1 MKQKKVLSFVLALC
15 LVFALSV
22 TALAASFSDV
32 SSSHWANDEISDVV
46 SRGIFLGTSATT
58 FEPEADMTRA
68 MFVTVLSRLAAADV
82 DDSAA
87 TNFTD
92 VATGVWYTG
101 AVAWGTSNNIVQGL
115 SATTFGP
122 DQAITR
128 EQMATLIQRYVQFA
142 GVTLPETV
150 EAVEFTDADEIGD
163 YAKDAVAACQKA
175 GLINGMEDGS
185 YQPKATA
192 TRAQVA
198 TIISRLAEIDKAITY
213 TVSFDSNGGSD
224 VAAQKVKGGE
234 VATKPANPTKDGASF
249 DGWYTDSALTAEYD
263 FSTPVQANFT
273 LYAKWNESGSSSGGS
288 SGGGGGGGSSSSTVD
303 EPTEYFAPAKDG
315 QGNAVERTDVALTV
329 SDKSSKSAKNFVIN
343 LKPAVKDSL
352 LSMQYEMTE
361 ELVGE
366 ANDEL
371 NYGTIFQA
379 EGANWI
385 ANPAGFTPEDSEEA
399 YGYTAMAVNFAKAL
413 EDSSLANDAKLL
425 VIQTNPAL
433 EMYAKLG
440 ATNIAQNDN
449 GKWVKT
455 AETTVGN
462 LESNKG
468 SLIIPDSKLASKITI
483 EIYTA
488 KDGAEGALVQ
498 DKKIATYTINNSL
511 SFALGKETWTGAGA
525 APAATY
531 VDGVES
537 SVATGMV
544 NDVPTAQM
552 TVSGSVNINLPI
564 NDETAKSDM
573 ASVLTEAGAPNPE
586 CGSGKFT
593 IVGVDLGAML
603 KGIGIEGVDT
613 LTIVQQN
620 PALKMFK
627 DVDPTNDTIKQEG
640 SVWTKTA
647 SYATST
653 FDSEKYNVALNG
665 KQATILVKDG
675 EGENAK
681 VLLEVVIANSG
692 LKFTAA
698 ITNVAA
704 LELALENAADGATI
718 TLDKAFYDSLENAE
732 GPLVISAGTTPV
744 IIQGR
749 SGQELPV
756 GIEIKRGNIELKD
769 VNVNVSGADLLAD
782 ADGAAAGIYVSVTG
796 ENAVL
801 ENVILNG
808 CDITL
813 SGEFEKAVD
822 GVHVFGDGSHETK
835 ATIKDCNIVLEDVNS
850 SDNKINGVQLG
861 TPAAE
866 VSKNSIKGAT
876 RGVYA
881 SWVGAEDLSTEEAGL
896 NIFDN
901 TITLRDTDFVNSAE
915 YFVWLNEVAA
925 AEGFGTVNGAGVP
938 DWFAAASLDAGQS
951 VIVCYSDT
959 SLLEKYEQADKTTQ
973 KSYYQADGAWVEY
986 NLLFQLEDFAA
997 YPFLEETY
1005 GAEKAYN
1012 VGWAYKE
1019 GFNYAN
1025 DRISLEV
1032 GLKDVDGK
1040 LIVSYTANKEEL
1052 AWQLNNSY
1060 VTADGKSSAPFAASC
1075 ENLGEDNELA
1085 YLNGESCDAW
1095 IVEKGSAYEAW
1106 EPASC
1111 YVTVTTAD
1119 GAYTL
1124 TQDLN

>member
-1 MKQKKVLSFVLALC
+1 MH
-15 LVFALSV
+15 
-22 TALAASFSDV
+22 

-87 TNFTD
+87 TNFAD

-128 EQMATLIQRYVQFA
+128 EQLATLIQRYVDFA
-142 GVTLPETV
+142 GVTLPETQ

-198 TIISRLAEIDKAITY
+198 AIISRLAEIDKAITY

-379 EGANWI
+379 KGANWI

-413 EDSSLANDAKLL
+413 EDSSLADDAKLL

-455 AETTVGN
+455 AETTVAD
-462 LESNKG
+462 LKTNKG

-675 EGENAK
+675 ESENAK

-718 TLDKAFYDSLENAE
+718 TLDKAFYDSLKNAE

-756 GIEIKRGNIELKD
+756 GIEIKRGNIELRD
-769 VNVNVSGADLLAD
+769 VNANVSDADLLAD
-782 ADGAAAGIYVSVTG
+782 AGGAAVGIYVSVTG
-796 ENAVL
+796 EDAVL

-808 CDITL
+808 CDVTL
-813 SGEFEKAVD
+813 SGEFEKPVD
-822 GVHVFGDGSHETK
+822 GVHVFGDASHETK
-835 ATIKDCNIVLEDVNS
+835 ATIKNCNIVLEDVTS
-850 SDNKINGVQLG
+850 SDNRINGVQLG

-866 VSKNSIKGAT
+866 VSGNTIKGAT

-881 SWVGAEDLSTEEAGL
+881 SWVAADDLNADKML
-896 NIFDN
+896 AIFDN
-901 TITLRDTDFVNSAE
+901 NITLRDTDFVNSAA
-915 YFVWLNEVAA
+915 YFVWYNGETAP
-925 AEGFGTVNGAGVP
+925 ENFGTVDGAGVP
-938 DWFAAASLDAGQS
+938 DWFTKTGLANGEA

-959 SLLEKYEQADKTTQ
+959 NLLEKYEQVAKNAQ
-973 KSYYQADGAWVEY
+973 KSYYQADGAWAEY
-986 NLLFQLEDFAA
+986 NTVFKMTDFGS
-997 YPFLEETY
+997 YDISSL
-1005 GAEKAYN
+1005 GAENGYT

-1019 GFNYAN
+1019 GFELG
-1025 DRISLEV
+1025 DRVALEV
-1032 GLKDVDGK
+1032 GMKDADGN
-1040 LIVSYTANKEEL
+1040 LIVKYTADENQVAYQASKE
-1052 AWQLNNSY
+1052 NTY
-1060 VTADGKSSAPFAASC
+1060 VTTEGLSSAPFASGVTK
-1075 ENLGEDNELA
+1075 EITDETILF
-1085 YLNGESCDAW
+1085 LNGEGDYSDW
-1095 IVEKGSAYEAW
+1095 TVEKGKAFEEWA
-1106 EPASC
+1106 PASC

-1119 GAYTL
+1119 GEYTL
-1124 TQDLN
+1124 TQDLT